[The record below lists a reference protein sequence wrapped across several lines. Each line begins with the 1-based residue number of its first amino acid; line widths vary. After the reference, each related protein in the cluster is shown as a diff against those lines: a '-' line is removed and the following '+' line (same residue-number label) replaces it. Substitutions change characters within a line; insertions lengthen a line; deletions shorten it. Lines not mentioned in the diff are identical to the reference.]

1 MDPELNDEQ
10 FTNELGAAVELA
22 VPPPALVLHA
32 AALRRGTQL
41 RRRRVVRNAVA
52 GTALTAVVAA
62 AVVYGASAG
71 GPRTVTVSAAA
82 APAAASA
89 SAAHSSAPASPS
101 AAATPSPADG
111 GTPQPLAQKA
121 ADIAA
126 SLLPTGDTAHL
137 AGAATGLPAL
147 STGTTGVS
155 AAFKVTTPQGQRRL
169 LVNVSRLDTPAS
181 CTADN
186 VGGQTCQTRPLDGG
200 TLVVVSDSG
209 NAQAGKVPVVSY
221 TWNAPGNVL
230 VSAQEWSDTGS
241 AANWLTG
248 AQVDAL
254 LTSSQWQQVV
264 SKLAAPAAGSSNSGN
279 YCTTSC

>member
-1 MDPELNDEQ
+1 MDPELTDEQ
-10 FTNELGAAVELA
+10 FTAELGAAVELA

-41 RRRRVVRNAVA
+41 RRRRVIRNAVA

-126 SLLPTGDTAHL
+126 ALLPAGDTAQL

-181 CTADN
+181 CAASN
-186 VGGQTCQTRPLDGG
+186 PGGQTCQTRPLDGG
-200 TLVVVSDSG
+200 TLVVVSEPGD
-209 NAQAGKVPVVSY
+209 AQAGKVPVVTY

-230 VSAQEWSDTGS
+230 VSAQEWSDSGS

-248 AQVDAL
+248 AQVNSL

-279 YCTTSC
+279 YCSTSC